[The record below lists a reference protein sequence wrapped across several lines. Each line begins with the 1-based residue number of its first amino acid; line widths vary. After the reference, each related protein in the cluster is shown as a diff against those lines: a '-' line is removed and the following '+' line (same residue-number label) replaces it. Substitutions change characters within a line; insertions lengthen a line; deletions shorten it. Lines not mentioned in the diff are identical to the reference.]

1 MEGQRERKSPNR
13 NRAVLCS
20 GDWIRLDL
28 EELEIWEKMTRPL
41 NILWER

>member
-1 MEGQRERKSPNR
+1 MEGGRERKSPNR
-13 NRAVLCS
+13 NRSVLCI

-41 NILWER
+41 HILCER